1 MKLRVF
7 IGNLNLG
14 NCELG
19 DMEYGIYKY
28 RSIFLFWSSNFISA
42 TNQMLEIENMYLF
55 SNISLTLRFEDG
67 VIEFGAKFTIQW
79 CFYNDDINDLIFF
92 FTFL

>member
-1 MKLRVF
+1 
-7 IGNLNLG
+7 
-14 NCELG
+14 
-19 DMEYGIYKY
+19 
-28 RSIFLFWSSNFISA
+28 
-42 TNQMLEIENMYLF
+42 MLEIENMYLF

-92 FTFL
+92 LHFFNVFSAFTVKSLETIQNQMKGWSEAFR

>member
-14 NCELG
+14 NCKLG
-19 DMEYGIYKY
+19 DME
-28 RSIFLFWSSNFISA
+28 F
-42 TNQMLEIENMYLF
+42 TNIGRFSFSEAQTLYPQLTRCLKLKICMYLF

-67 VIEFGAKFTIQW
+67 VIEFGAKFTIQ
-79 CFYNDDINDLIFF
+79 
-92 FTFL
+92 

>member
-1 MKLRVF
+1 
-7 IGNLNLG
+7 
-14 NCELG
+14 
-19 DMEYGIYKY
+19 
-28 RSIFLFWSSNFISA
+28 
-42 TNQMLEIENMYLF
+42 MLEIENMYLF

-92 FTFL
+92 FTFLFNVFLLSLKSLETIQNQMKGWSEAFR